1 MTRNWFIT
9 EKIISAALI
18 IWGGLSFYYSSRG
31 VFYLLNAVT
40 WKDLS
45 ISNTFKN
52 FHIMFFLPLVT
63 IIAGLLLFFNK
74 KIGWT
79 MSLIALFLNAFVFLI
94 PKDKY
99 TNNFNSNGKG
109 LILFTLITTIGF
121 LTTFIIL
128 LLKPFQAKYN
138 PTKKTW
144 LTIVLITFVVMLDRT
159 LIFLF
164 S

>member
-1 MTRNWFIT
+1 M
-9 EKIISAALI
+9 S
-18 IWGGLSFYYSSRG
+18 
-31 VFYLLNAVT
+31 
-40 WKDLS
+40 
-45 ISNTFKN
+45 
-52 FHIMFFLPLVT
+52 LVT
-63 IIAGLLLFFNK
+63 LL
-74 KIGWT
+74 
-79 MSLIALFLNAFVFLI
+79 LNAFVFLI